1 MNCPRS
7 CTVQVRYL
15 NARLGP
21 FRTHAPAEQ
30 VQWQRGM
37 NVGQGLN
44 RGVIASHVF
53 MGGGNRTTKVPVG
66 SHSNTFGYSL
76 PRSETSRPFR
86 TVLTLNQ
93 QRPAAHVVLPRWAPL
108 PDLRHLLHHGCG
120 ASDRVW
126 IIVFA
131 HVIEVKFDRP
141 MSFTKYHTLP
151 IYLAQHFEPVRIQPY
166 ASVTSHRFRRHGSPT
181 CARRPWRWLITLAA
195 SLLPPSPLRL
205 V

>member
-86 TVLTLNQ
+86 TVLTSTNRDL
-93 QRPAAHVVLPRWAPL
+93 RPTWFFRDGRHFQTYVTYFIMGAAPL
-108 PDLRHLLHHGCG
+108 TECG
-120 ASDRVW
+120 S
-126 IIVFA
+126 
-131 HVIEVKFDRP
+131 
-141 MSFTKYHTLP
+141 SFSLTSSKSNSTGQCPSPSTTRSLSTSRSTSSPCAYSPTLP
-151 IYLAQHFEPVRIQPY
+151 SPHIDAGGMVPQP
-166 ASVTSHRFRRHGSPT
+166 APEDLGGG
-181 CARRPWRWLITLAA
+181 
-195 SLLPPSPLRL
+195 
-205 V
+205 